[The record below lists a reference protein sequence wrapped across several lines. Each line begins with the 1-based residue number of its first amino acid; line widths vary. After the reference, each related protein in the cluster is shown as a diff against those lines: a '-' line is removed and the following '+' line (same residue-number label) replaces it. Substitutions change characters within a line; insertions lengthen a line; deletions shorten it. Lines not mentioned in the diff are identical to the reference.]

1 MTKTDHG
8 HEQTNDKLV
17 DLERDRSRPEGTY
30 LTTDQGVR
38 VAHTDDSLKAGPRGP
53 TLLEDFH
60 LREKI
65 TRFDHERIPERVVH
79 ARGSGAH
86 GYFQVYESLAE
97 YTCAE
102 FLCDPKRKTPVFV
115 RFSTVAGSRGSAD
128 AVRDVR
134 GFATKFYTT
143 QGNFDLVGNNI
154 PVFFIQDG
162 MKFPDVVH
170 AVKPEPHHEMPQAA
184 SAHDSFWDFVSL
196 VPETAHMVMWTMS
209 DRAIPRS
216 YRMMEGFGVHTFR
229 LVNAA
234 GKTRLVKF
242 HWKPLLGVHSL
253 VWDEAQKINGKD
265 PDFHRRDLWE
275 AIEAGAYP
283 EYELG
288 LQIIEE
294 ADAARFDFDLLD
306 PTKIVP
312 EELVPVRRVGKLVLN
327 RNPDNFFAETEQV
340 AFCVANVVPGIDFT
354 DDPLMQAR
362 LFSYLDTQLTRLG
375 GPNHVEIPI
384 NRPIAPVHNHQQDG
398 FHRDR
403 INTSRANYFPNS
415 LGGGCPMAAL
425 GKGGYVHVPARTE
438 GAKTRARSESFLDH
452 FSQAAMFLNS
462 MSPPERQHLVD
473 ACRFELGKV
482 VRKEIRER
490 VVSQIFARIDPA
502 FAADVARAIGVAPGL
517 AGPDPLAL
525 GQGGSPSDKAEA
537 AAKSAIG
544 PSPKAADPERGV
556 PDPATGLSV
565 PMTNAPSPTGNV
577 AALVMGPAPTAD
589 AGTVAP
595 KGSANA
601 GAAGPQ
607 GAAKDGAIVP
617 QATAGTAAAKGAAP
631 ATNGPAAPTQA
642 PSLVAPHRGPASS
655 PALSMANTV
664 KGSIK
669 TRQIAVLVAP
679 GFAAAELAAVK
690 TALEKQGAVVHIV
703 SDMLGP
709 VAAEGGQ
716 AVEANKSFL
725 TAASVLFDAF
735 YVPGGAASI
744 QALEAGNS
752 ARPFLEEAF
761 RHCKPIGATG
771 DAGAWLT
778 KTLRLDSPAAAVNL
792 GVVLGQP
799 NDLTTFAKDFA
810 VAIAAHRHWQ
820 REAIVPPR
828 L

>member
-1 MTKTDHG
+1 MTKTDPRHG
-8 HEQTNDKLV
+8 VTNDKLAE
-17 DLERDRSRPEGTY
+17 LERDRARDDGTY

-38 VAHTDDSLKAGPRGP
+38 LAHTDDSLKAGPRGP

-60 LREKI
+60 LREKM

-97 YTCAE
+97 YTSAG
-102 FLCDPKRKTPVFV
+102 FLCDPSRKTPVFV
-115 RFSTVAGSRGSAD
+115 RFSTVQGSRGSAD
-128 AVRDVR
+128 TVRDVR
-134 GFATKFYTT
+134 GFATKFYT
-143 QGNFDLVGNNI
+143 QEGNFDLVGNNI

-162 MKFPDVVH
+162 IKFPDVVH
-170 AVKPEPHHEMPQAA
+170 AVKPEPHHEMPQGG

-196 VPETAHMVMWTMS
+196 VPETAHMIMWVMS

-242 HWKPLLGVHSL
+242 HWKPVLGLHSL
-253 VWDEAQKINGKD
+253 VWDEAQKIAGKD

-294 ADAARFDFDLLD
+294 NEAARFDFDLLD
-306 PTKIVP
+306 PTKLVP
-312 EELVPVRRVGKLVLN
+312 EELVPVRRVGKMVLN

-340 AFCVANVVPGIDFT
+340 AYCVSNVVPGIDVT

-398 FHRDR
+398 FHRQR
-403 INTSRANYFPNS
+403 INASRANYFPNS

-425 GKGGYVHVPARTE
+425 GQGGYVHAPARTE

-452 FSQAAMFLNS
+452 FSQAAMFLHS
-462 MSPPERQHLVD
+462 MTPPERQHLVD

-482 VRKEIRER
+482 ERKEIRER
-490 VVSQIFARIDPA
+490 VIKNVFARIDPV
-502 FAADVARAIGVAPGL
+502 FAGEVARAVGVAPEL
-517 AGPDPLAL
+517 AGPDPLAR
-525 GQGGSPSDKAEA
+525 GQGEAKPGKDAAAPPPPPVAPASKGGSPREQAEA
-537 AAKSAIG
+537 VMKSHVG
-544 PSPKAADPERGV
+544 PLPEKADPARGV
-556 PDPATGLSV
+556 PAPATGLSA
-565 PMTNAPSPTGNV
+565 PATTAPSPTGHG
-577 AALVMGPAPTAD
+577 ATLVMGPAPTAD
-589 AGTVAP
+589 AGVVAP
-595 KGSANA
+595 AGVGKAPAAAG
-601 GAAGPQ
+601 GAA
-607 GAAKDGAIVP
+607 
-617 QATAGTAAAKGAAP
+617 
-631 ATNGPAAPTQA
+631 
-642 PSLVAPHRGPASS
+642 LVAPPRGPATS
-655 PALSMANTV
+655 PALSMLNANAAL
-664 KGSIK
+664 KKPSIK

-679 GFAAAELAAVK
+679 GFDGAELAPVK
-690 TALEKQGAVVHIV
+690 KALEGQGAVVHIV
-703 SDMLGP
+703 SEFLGP
-709 VAAEGGQ
+709 VVSGDGP

-725 TAASVLFDAF
+725 TASSVLFDAV
-735 YVPGGAASI
+735 YVPGGPASL
-744 QALEAGNS
+744 QALEAGGTAMS
-752 ARPFLEEAF
+752 FLEEAF

-771 DAGAWLT
+771 DAGPWVMRAV
-778 KTLRLDSPAAAVNL
+778 KLDRPTIGLNF

-799 NDLTTFAKDFA
+799 DDLKTFAEGFIA
-810 VAIAAHRHWQ
+810 AIAEHRHWQ
-820 REAIVPPR
+820 RESIVPPR